1 MSFTNKDIKEQ
12 LQDAINE
19 MNNTNLDEVSAFYL
33 LGYMQESIRQ
43 AIAMIDRMEL
53 DEKYRRQEENEF
65 LAHLGK

>member
-1 MSFTNKDIKEQ
+1 MNFTNKDIKEQ

-19 MNNTNLDEVSAFYL
+19 VNNTNLDEVSAFYL
-33 LGYMQESIRQ
+33 IGYMQESIRQ

-53 DEKYRRQEENEF
+53 DERYRRQEENEF

>member
-1 MSFTNKDIKEQ
+1 MTFTNKDIKEQ

-33 LGYMQESIRQ
+33 IGYMQESIRQ

-53 DEKYRRQEENEF
+53 DERYRRQEENEF